1 MNDSP
6 RIQDIKAWLSR
17 FGRKRTQKMPKM
29 RQLWHARRVFRHEH
43 KEAID
48 TEAARL
54 CAEAIEAGHKRPKGG
69 DPTHFDF
76 RERVVT
82 DMMGKLTKRELDELQ
97 RTAEEYNKKGVDPD
111 LKSK

>member
-6 RIQDIKAWLSR
+6 QIQDIKAWLSR
-17 FGRKRTQKMPKM
+17 FGRKGTQKMPKM
-29 RQLWHARRVFRHEH
+29 GQLWHAQRVFQHEH

-54 CAEAIEAGHKRPKGG
+54 CAEARHKRPKGG

-76 RERVVT
+76 REWVIT
-82 DMMGKLTKRELDELQ
+82 DMMGKLIKRELDELQ
-97 RTAEEYNKKGVDPD
+97 RTAEEYNMKGVDPD

>member
-1 MNDSP
+1 MNDS
-6 RIQDIKAWLSR
+6 RRTQDIKAWFSR
-17 FGRKRTQKMPKM
+17 FGRKRAQKMPKM
-29 RQLWHARRVFRHEH
+29 GQLWHARRVFRHEQ

-54 CAEAIEAGHKRPKGG
+54 CAEAIEAGQKRPKGG
-69 DPTHFDF
+69 EPTHFDF

-97 RTAEEYNKKGVDPD
+97 RTAEEYNMKGVDPD

>member
-6 RIQDIKAWLSR
+6 RIQDIKAWLSW
-17 FGRKRTQKMPKM
+17 FGHKRTQKMPKM
-29 RQLWHARRVFRHEH
+29 GQLCHAWHVFQHER

-54 CAEAIEAGHKRPKGG
+54 CAEAIEARHKRPKGG

-76 RERVVT
+76 REWVIT
-82 DMMGKLTKRELDELQ
+82 DMMGKLIKRELDELQ
-97 RTAEEYNKKGVDPD
+97 RTAEEYNMKGVDPD